1 MVRRSKAFKRL
12 LALSLALAAVFSLAG
27 SAFALNAGYKDVPA
41 DAWYASNLSDL
52 SAAGVVSGYPDGT
65 YRPGGSVTVAEA
77 VKLLVLAAGYSEQTD
92 PAKDWKTPYL
102 DFALKRGFID
112 QNEYNA
118 ADRAATRLQV
128 AHIAAKCAGLQKARH
143 MENPFADTQDGY
155 VLELYKVGVLTGSVE
170 GDKRVF
176 KPDTSISRAEMC
188 AIVWRVRNG
197 DIHKDQIR
205 VDWYW
210 ADVLPDM
217 PLNPYAAE
225 CFGTTGDRASYTP
238 AGAQTIT
245 GVDVSYW
252 QGDVDWAAVKA
263 DGIGF
268 AMLRLGYRGYGQA
281 GNLMLDEKFQQ
292 NAKNAVAAGLPVGVY
307 FYSQA
312 TTVAEAKEEAAFVL
326 KALSGAKITWPV
338 VFDWEIPNDTAR
350 TVNVDV
356 DTLTACADAFCK
368 DIAAAGYKPMIYFG
382 DAVGYLHYDL
392 SLLKQYDFWYAGFR
406 DSVPA
411 FRYDF
416 KMWQYTEKGKVKG
429 ISGDADLNLSFVD
442 YGKASA

>member
-1 MVRRSKAFKRL
+1 MVRRNGAPRRFF
-12 LALSLALAAVFSLAG
+12 SLALALALAFTLCG
-27 SAFALNAGYKDVPA
+27 SAFAAGVTYKDVPK
-41 DAWYASNLSDL
+41 DAWYASNLADL
-52 SAAGVVSGYPDGT
+52 SSAGVVNGYPDGT

-92 PAKDWKTPYL
+92 PSKDWKTPYL

-112 QNEYNA
+112 QSDYDA
-118 ADRAATRLQV
+118 ADSAATRLQV

-143 MENPFADTQDGY
+143 MESPFADTDDAY
-155 VLELYKVGVLTGSVE
+155 AMELYKVGVLTGSME
-170 GDKRVF
+170 GDKRLF

-210 ADVLPDM
+210 ADVLADM
-217 PLNPYAAE
+217 PLNSYAAE
-225 CFGTTGDRASYTP
+225 CFGASDGRAAYTA
-238 AGAQTIT
+238 AGVQTIT

-281 GNLMLDEKFQQ
+281 GNMMLDEKFLQ
-292 NAKNAVAAGLPVGVY
+292 NAQNAAAAGLPVGVY

-312 TTVAEAKEEAAFVL
+312 TTVAEAQEEAAFVL
-326 KALSGAKITWPV
+326 KYLQGLNITWPV
-338 VFDWEIPNDTAR
+338 VFDWEIPNDSAR

-382 DAVGYLHYDL
+382 DVVGYLRYDL
-392 SLLKQYDFWYAGFR
+392 SLLKQYDFWYAGFY
-406 DSVPA
+406 DSVPT

-416 KMWQYTEKGKVKG
+416 KMWQYTEQGTVKG
-429 ISGDADLNLSFVD
+429 ISGAADLNLSFVD
-442 YGKASA
+442 YGKTVG